1 MSSQSR
7 NRAWKRIQMAV
18 LSLYHSARTPL
29 THCRISYQSL
39 LPDPVDLAVFDR
51 AARDQSIEIHSTE
64 NGFFTLIATQMPPS
78 LSREQLF
85 WIQNICWIIKPC
97 LREICFRKGVPLPRR
112 GLSSLSK

>member
-1 MSSQSR
+1 
-7 NRAWKRIQMAV
+7 MAV

-64 NGFFTLIATQMPPS
+64 NGFFNPDSYTNAAFFVKGTVVLDSKYLLDYQTLLTGN
-78 LSREQLF
+78 LF
-85 WIQNICWIIKPC
+85 P
-97 LREICFRKGVPLPRR
+97 KGGSTPQE
-112 GLSSLSK
+112 GLI